1 MMAVLSRDNLVPLL
15 KRLSEKMEV
24 IAPILVEGTTVFATW
39 KGEPLALEENP
50 LSSPVEFL
58 LPQKEVLFSYVQYGH
73 RYTFE
78 AALWRARLIFGIRPC
93 DLKAISIL
101 DMLFGAEPH
110 DEAYLARR
118 RSTVLVAYNCS
129 RPGVDCSCLQMDAGP
144 GGREGFDLQLT
155 EIGSGYLAEA
165 GSPAGAKMLEEQAEF
180 FSEAREEHLQEKEKL
195 LKEAREMLEPREDR
209 SPSALKSA
217 MEKADWEALGK
228 RCLACGSCTLV
239 CPVCHCFNILD
250 QGVPD
255 GQRIRCRDC
264 CLLSGFSRMA
274 SGANPRATQGE
285 RLKNWYLDKFEYIP
299 ANTGLWG
306 CVGCGR
312 CSRVCLGEMDRWALE
327 VKR

>member
-1 MMAVLSRDNLVPLL
+1 MMAFLPRDNLLPLL
-15 KRLSEKMEV
+15 KRLGEKMEV
-24 IAPILVEGTTVFATW
+24 VAPILVEGTPVFATW

-50 LSSPVEFL
+50 LSSPVELL

-78 AALWRARLIFGIRPC
+78 PALWRARLIFGIRPC
-93 DLKAISIL
+93 DLKAISVL

-118 RSTVLVAYNCS
+118 RSTVLVAYSCN
-129 RPGVDCSCLQMDAGP
+129 RPAAECSCLQMEAGP
-144 GGREGFDLQLT
+144 SAEEGFDLQLS
-155 EIGSGYLAEA
+155 EIGSGYLVEA
-165 GSPAGAKMLEEQAEF
+165 GSPTGATILKEQAEF
-180 FSEAREEHLQEKEKL
+180 FSPAKDENLQEREEV
-195 LKEAREMLEPREDR
+195 LKEARAVLESRAER
-209 SPSALKSA
+209 SPIAVKEA
-217 MEKADWEALGK
+217 IERADWEALGK

-255 GQRIRCRDC
+255 GERIRCRDC

-274 SGANPRATQGE
+274 GGANPRATPGE
-285 RLKNWYLDKFEYIP
+285 RLKNWYLDKFEYIL

-312 CSRVCLGEMDRWALE
+312 CSRVCLGEMDRWRLE
-327 VKR
+327 EKR